1 MDDSGSDA
9 QALSSL
15 TTSWSFGSG
24 RSAASRSNSG
34 RAREELE
41 RRYLGGRPALLADAD
56 EAWSR
61 FADLV
66 DGLWGIA
73 EAHVE
78 TSAEEAERAEAVGG
92 PLFDQRLAERVKW
105 LADDA
110 RVATFERLGENL
122 RAAAIME
129 RRLTGVA

>member
-1 MDDSGSDA
+1 VPRRSPTGRRRGRRSDSTLVRVGQQCGS
-9 QALSSL
+9 
-15 TTSWSFGSG
+15 TTQVAPLELFAGPA
-24 RSAASRSNSG
+24 RVRAA
-34 RAREELE
+34 
-41 RRYLGGRPALLADAD
+41 
-56 EAWSR
+56 
-61 FADLV
+61 
-66 DGLWGIA
+66 
-73 EAHVE
+73 VE